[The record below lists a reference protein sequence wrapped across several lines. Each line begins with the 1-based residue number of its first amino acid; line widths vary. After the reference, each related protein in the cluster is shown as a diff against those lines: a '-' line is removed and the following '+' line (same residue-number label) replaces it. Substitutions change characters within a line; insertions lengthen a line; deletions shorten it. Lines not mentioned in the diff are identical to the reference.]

1 MIPTSFVSIIL
12 FGLCSF
18 ERLLLTCVRDKDQL
32 TLHIDQSN
40 LLIEMMTCI
49 LYLPL
54 SVGII
59 DFFVLFF
66 LKKMHT
72 SFHNFILNF
81 KLHHGVSTTTSE
93 CESDPFET
101 CFQFDSLAIYCW
113 TNLYLTYIFR
123 LG

>member
-66 LKKMHT
+66 LKKNAHIF
-72 SFHNFILNF
+72 SQFH
-81 KLHHGVSTTTSE
+81 
-93 CESDPFET
+93 FE
-101 CFQFDSLAIYCW
+101 FQTASWGQYY
-113 TNLYLTYIFR
+113 NL
-123 LG
+123 